1 MVVLGVLVLLLMPVV
16 VMEPEVEPLKL
27 VVVMAAWVVLV
38 VLVVLVSP
46 LLVRL
51 PVEALMPGLR
61 DKEP

>member
-27 VVVMAAWVVLV
+27 VVVMVVLV